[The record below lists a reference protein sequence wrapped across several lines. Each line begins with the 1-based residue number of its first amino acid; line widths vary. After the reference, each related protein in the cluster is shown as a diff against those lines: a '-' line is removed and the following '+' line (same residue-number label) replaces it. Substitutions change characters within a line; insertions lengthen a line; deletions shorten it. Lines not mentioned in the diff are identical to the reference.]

1 MENTN
6 ASSLDTYVMS
16 YIDKLVNNVTK
27 DLNANKV
34 RLLSCR
40 PEERAHIKCKIKSQF
55 AVLEYLQ
62 GNRTKNSKIQLWV
75 RIRTLKTKI
84 KMSENQEKH
93 NADKLCANWKVI
105 DDLRMQLRQSQRK
118 EKENAA
124 VTEKEETMTSAEM
137 EDKLQAV
144 RAAVLRLQ
152 DAHKGNTSSPFITE
166 SDPTPT
172 LNLPEPDRHRNTE
185 TSVSEVFQ
193 VCDLQMIQIITRVFA
208 INKKCVSLVHPT
220 TIIQATAAT
229 GECTLPASA
238 QVALLRWPIT
248 CTHHFRGKTKVW
260 LLRYHI
266 LSAVKY

>member
-124 VTEKEETMTSAEM
+124 VTEKVIQELSCQLREQRLTIQRLKEQFVKHLIPSTEHQEETMTSAEM

-185 TSVSEVFQ
+185 TSVSESCKQ
-193 VCDLQMIQIITRVFA
+193 KQ
-208 INKKCVSLVHPT
+208 
-220 TIIQATAAT
+220 
-229 GECTLPASA
+229 
-238 QVALLRWPIT
+238 
-248 CTHHFRGKTKVW
+248 
-260 LLRYHI
+260 
-266 LSAVKY
+266 